1 MRKTEGEKEKG
12 KSITSYVQRNKNQNI
27 ELWNSKLDVTDIR
40 GQ

>member
-1 MRKTEGEKEKG
+1 MRKTEGEKG